1 MITIADKILRSWMI
15 TSEGDTKGGR
25 LNCPYSMNN
34 TESKFLL
41 YGQFHRA
48 NGWIMNDCLG
58 YIAATK
64 EDAIAT
70 CNRLYPNFVINKVEI
85 DESEVEVVKVQ
96 SLI

>member
-1 MITIADKILRSWMI
+1 MHQEIKFILH
-15 TSEGDTKGGR
+15 
-25 LNCPYSMNN
+25 
-34 TESKFLL
+34 
-41 YGQFHRA
+41 GQFHRA
-48 NGWIMNDCLG
+48 NGWIMNDSLS

-70 CNRLYPNFVINKVEI
+70 CNRLNPNFIINKVEI